1 MSIVRRVYLAAIFV
15 AALWSIFITI
25 LSVIGE
31 PVYFYPTENNSNE
44 APVHRFEV
52 LRLSMFLTFA
62 YFALMHVLQPDK
74 KFSASHVL
82 ISMLTFM
89 VLVGSVVSVTKNFL
103 FGEFG
108 YLVAIGLS
116 AIAIFFASRPRVR
129 RYFARR

>member
-1 MSIVRRVYLAAIFV
+1 MSIVRRVYLAAIFI
-15 AALWSIFITI
+15 AALWSIVITI

-44 APVHRFEV
+44 PPVHRFEV
-52 LRLSMFLTFA
+52 LRLTMFSTFA
-62 YFALMHVLQPDK
+62 YFAMLHIFQPNK
-74 KFSASHVL
+74 KVSAGHVL

-103 FGEFG
+103 LGEFG

-116 AIAIFFASRPRVR
+116 AIAVFFASRPRIR